1 MCPAPVYSYFDA
13 QLLADFI
20 MNSQFPGYDGTN
32 TTAASSDSG
41 FGQLSNI
48 GAGFAGATA
57 DDYDSYDN
65 ARARK
70 RRLTVSDDR
79 RVEDLS
85 SFNIP
90 DVSDGL
96 FSMLDQHHGY
106 SGAMQQHQHQQNVG
120 GHMTSGSSALSSLPI
135 PPGTSD
141 DSSPSATLVSSGMTF
156 NGLPFPPNPYASS
169 SSGDIGSPH
178 HLHHHHQHQH
188 GNPLSSPPTSN
199 RALVAAASSGARKHQ
214 SLSIAINRG
223 HPRNSNE

>member
-1 MCPAPVYSYFDA
+1 MCPAPLYSYFDA

-32 TTAASSDSG
+32 TTAASSDSA
-41 FGQLSNI
+41 FGQLGNM
-48 GAGFAGATA
+48 ATAFAAA

-65 ARARK
+65 ARVRK
-70 RRLTVSDDR
+70 RRMTVSDDR

-90 DVSDGL
+90 DVSEGL

-106 SGAMQQHQHQQNVG
+106 VGAMQQMQQHHQNQSST
-120 GHMTSGSSALSSLPI
+120 GHMSASGSSSLPI
-135 PPGTSD
+135 PPGSSD
-141 DSSPSATLVSSGMTF
+141 DSSVNAALASSMSF

-169 SSGDIGSPH
+169 SSGDMGSPH
-178 HLHHHHQHQH
+178 HLH
-188 GNPLSSPPTSN
+188 GNPLSSPPISTRAATS
-199 RALVAAASSGARKHQ
+199 SSGARKHQ

-223 HPRNSNE
+223 HSSRGNNE